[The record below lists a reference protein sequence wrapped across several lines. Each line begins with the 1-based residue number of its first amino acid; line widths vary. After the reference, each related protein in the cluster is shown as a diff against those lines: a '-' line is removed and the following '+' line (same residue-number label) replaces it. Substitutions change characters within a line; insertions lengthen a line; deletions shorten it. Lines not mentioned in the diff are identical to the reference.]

1 MSDPFTDSRADV
13 GAPENEH
20 CLSFAQID
28 LVAGKPKRGWI
39 ERRSL
44 CEQPAR
50 TVEAAGLEPYWTGE
64 SAKERALEYAKQRM
78 RRGPGEIWVINS
90 EGSVESVIRCEREP
104 RI

>member
-1 MSDPFTDSRADV
+1 MTANPLWEQQRTIIEIR
-13 GAPENEH
+13 PYRN
-20 CLSFAQID
+20 
-28 LVAGKPKRGWI
+28 GWQ
-39 ERRSL
+39 
-44 CEQPAR
+44 C
-50 TVEAAGLEPYWTGE
+50 VEAAGLEPYWTGE